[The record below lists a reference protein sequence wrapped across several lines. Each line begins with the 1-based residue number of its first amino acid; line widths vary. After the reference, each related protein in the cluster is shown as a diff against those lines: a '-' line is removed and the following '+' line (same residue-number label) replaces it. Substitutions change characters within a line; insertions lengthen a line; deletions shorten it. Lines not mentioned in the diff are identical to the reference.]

1 MKKIVIL
8 ISITLLALTLSGC
21 EGSTYQRVVNDNV
34 EYYTQEEVDEL
45 IRESISEFEDDE
57 FQDLV
62 DYVLKLEV
70 KLDQQDETLQ
80 CDFIQMAVDMQVA
93 FNDGYSIER
102 NVTTNII
109 SELRNGAYTGD
120 TFDNQYFIDTYCTV
134 ESEE

>member
-8 ISITLLALTLSGC
+8 ISIMLLALTLSGC